1 MCGCIM
7 DICGDEHTQRMLLVW
22 HKINLLSVMMNGWAC
37 VYVQVDYERDTRQ
50 GPNPMYLTP
59 SVDCAPLSSRVVL
72 LIRAVSS
79 PRLWQTEETERNL
92 PCSVRETGSSL
103 SPAWEFLGIPDSLD
117 CYRIWRHPAGL
128 ANSHFTTRAALTG
141 HCDEPIRWHISSSVC
156 ACACVWPERD
166 QGMLPKRDGNVVTM
180 SSRAVHTQGRIG
192 CHQSRIFGFICSA
205 SKGCVTSLSK
215 GRQR

>member
-1 MCGCIM
+1 
-7 DICGDEHTQRMLLVW
+7 
-22 HKINLLSVMMNGWAC
+22 MMNGWAC
-37 VYVQVDYERDTRQ
+37 VCVCTCGEWAWYKAGTQPYVHNSIGRLCTIEQLCSAVDTSCQ
-50 GPNPMYLTP
+50 QSQALT
-59 SVDCAPLSSRVVL
+59 
-72 LIRAVSS
+72 
-79 PRLWQTEETERNL
+79 ETERNL